1 MPLFENGPIDL
12 LRIEVIRMYPARV
25 IKKGLLNQLTSTRAA
40 AACGMTANG
49 LVGFVLWNSQ
59 IDEVKVG
66 NIIQIRNGWCRLQNG
81 EPVISSGRAG
91 SLTIL
96 DNNLTGTLVGAEE

>member
-1 MPLFENGPIDL
+1 MPIFENGPIDL

-25 IKKGLLNQLTSTRAA
+25 IKNGLEMMTPTRAA

-59 IDEVKVG
+59 VDEVKVG
-66 NIIQIRNGWCRLQNG
+66 NIIQIKNGWCRLQGG

-91 SLTIL
+91 SLTVL
-96 DNNLTGTLVGAEE
+96 GDEE